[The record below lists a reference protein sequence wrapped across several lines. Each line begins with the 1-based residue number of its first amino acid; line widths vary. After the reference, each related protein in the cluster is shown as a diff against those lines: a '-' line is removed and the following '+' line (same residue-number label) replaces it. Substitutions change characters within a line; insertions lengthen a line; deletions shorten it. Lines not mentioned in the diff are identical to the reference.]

1 MLIRDMASS
10 RVLRK
15 LLVAIAIS
23 VVLLLVLIV
32 LDRADL
38 LTEGSAGGTSSM
50 APTLPPCNGRTI
62 AEGFTYRFRD
72 PHRGE
77 IVVFHARGHIGGT
90 FVPDPESRELA
101 VNKRVIGVPGDT
113 VSGHAGRVF
122 VNGKKADD
130 IVTEEGFSPVHLTP
144 GEYFLLGD
152 NRSYSQDSRVF
163 GPVDRKAIFAR
174 VVLIYWPLGRFG
186 LPGYKKTGTPPGPAC
201 HV

>member
-1 MLIRDMASS
+1 MTRS
-10 RVLRK
+10 RVLRV
-15 LLVAIAIS
+15 LTVTAAIPIA
-23 VVLLLVLIV
+23 LFLVLIA
-32 LDRADL
+32 LGRADL

-72 PHRGE
+72 PRRSE
-77 IVVFHARGHIGGT
+77 IVVFHARGEIGGL
-90 FVPDPESRELA
+90 FFPDPKSRDLA

-113 VSGHAGRVF
+113 VVGRDGRVF

-130 IVTEEGFSPVHLTP
+130 IVTEEGFAPVHLQP
-144 GEYFLLGD
+144 DEYFLLGD

-174 VVLIYWPLGRFG
+174 VVLIYWPFRRFG
-186 LPGYKKTGTPPGPAC
+186 VPVHKKTGTPPGPSC
-201 HV
+201 PS